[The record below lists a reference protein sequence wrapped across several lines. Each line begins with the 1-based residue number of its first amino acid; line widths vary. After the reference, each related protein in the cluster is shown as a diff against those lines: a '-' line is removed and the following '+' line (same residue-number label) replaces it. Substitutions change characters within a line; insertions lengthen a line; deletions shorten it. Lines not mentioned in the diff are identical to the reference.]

1 MEKKMHISSV
11 EKVRGFEL
19 KKIGSVTNQ
28 KLTSILF
35 GLLYQL
41 EEEDVQLL
49 GGEEVNSQAT
59 VLGLLY
65 GMHRDLNSM
74 LQLVFDST

>member
-11 EKVRGFEL
+11 EKVRGFQL
-19 KKIGSVTNQ
+19 KKIGPVANQ

-59 VLGLLY
+59 MLGLLY
-65 GMHRDLNSM
+65 GMHGDLNSM
-74 LQLVFDST
+74 LQLIFDST

>member
-1 MEKKMHISSV
+1 MHISSV
-11 EKVRGFEL
+11 EKVRGFQL
-19 KKIGSVTNQ
+19 KEIRPVANQ
-28 KLTSILF
+28 KLTSILI

-49 GGEEVNSQAT
+49 GREEVNSQAT

-65 GMHRDLNSM
+65 GMHGDLDAM

>member
-1 MEKKMHISSV
+1 MEKKMDISSV

-19 KKIGSVTNQ
+19 KKVGSVADQ
-28 KLTSILF
+28 KLTSILI

-65 GMHRDLNSM
+65 GMHGNLNAM

>member
-1 MEKKMHISSV
+1 MHVSSV
-11 EKVRGFEL
+11 EKVQCVQL
-19 KKIGSVTNQ
+19 KKIGPVANQ

-65 GMHRDLNSM
+65 GMHGDLNAM
-74 LQLVFDST
+74 LQ

>member
-1 MEKKMHISSV
+1 MEKKVYVGPI

-19 KKIGSVTNQ
+19 KEIGSMMNQ

-41 EEEDVQLL
+41 EEDDVKLL
-49 GGEEVNSQAT
+49 GREEVHCQAP
-59 VLGLLY
+59 VLGLLN
-65 GMHRDLNSM
+65 GMYCDLDTM
-74 LQLVFDST
+74 FQLIFDPT